1 MRILRKITN
10 SNYHDLV
17 LNIALK
23 NKSKS
28 LYNLITSLNIMIEV
42 TIIGATEDSPLK
54 TVYFR
59 NTKGWIIRE
68 SYYNPTNE
76 LIVEEMVEFD
86 DKNKISRQ
94 VLFLTA
100 EYKTIAYRN
109 LYQSGES
116 ERSDKRLGCTDY
128 KFVNGEFKKISW
140 MIYEPSSKEKTF
152 SKGLYYNQNDEL
164 LYYYI
169 NDDVTL
175 TTQYFDAN
183 NQIINDFCERNF
195 DSSETYESIKRN
207 LLKQAQDKYY
217 DNKEKLNKPF
227 RA

>member
-1 MRILRKITN
+1 
-10 SNYHDLV
+10 
-17 LNIALK
+17 
-23 NKSKS
+23 
-28 LYNLITSLNIMIEV
+28 MIEV

-183 NQIINDFCERNF
+183 NQNDELLYYYINDDVTLTTQYFDANNQIINDFCERNF
-195 DSSETYESIKRN
+195 DSFETYESIKRD

>member
-100 EYKTIAYRN
+100 EYKTIEEKQKMIETAKSYLSENDAAISNDATEMEILSQALHQHMKN
-109 LYQSGES
+109 L
-116 ERSDKRLGCTDY
+116 
-128 KFVNGEFKKISW
+128 
-140 MIYEPSSKEKTF
+140 KTLN
-152 SKGLYYNQNDEL
+152 SQNQ
-164 LYYYI
+164 
-169 NDDVTL
+169 
-175 TTQYFDAN
+175 
-183 NQIINDFCERNF
+183 
-195 DSSETYESIKRN
+195 
-207 LLKQAQDKYY
+207 
-217 DNKEKLNKPF
+217 
-227 RA
+227 